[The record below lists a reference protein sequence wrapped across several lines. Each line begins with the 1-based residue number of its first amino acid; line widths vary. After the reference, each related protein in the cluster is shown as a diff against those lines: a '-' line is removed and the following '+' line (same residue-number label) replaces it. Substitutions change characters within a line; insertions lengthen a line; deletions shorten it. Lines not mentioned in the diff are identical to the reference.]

1 VDVLDRTLFHIG
13 DTSISFFSL
22 IVFAS
27 VLIITVILSVGIRKL
42 LVKRIFPRY
51 NVAAGIAKAYSRII
65 YYIILVT
72 GLLIAVNSAGINI
85 SILFAGGAAL
95 LVGIGFGIQNIVN
108 NWISGLILLFE
119 RPIKEGDFIEVDGIL
134 GTVCAISARSTK
146 IKTNADVMIIVPN
159 SKFLEN
165 KIINR
170 SYIEKTWIDVS
181 VNISYYSD
189 FKKVSEILL
198 RIAKSHPK
206 VLQDTVP
213 TVSIAE
219 FDESFMRVKLWVYIS
234 ENKNFGIIRSDILKL
249 ILEEFK
255 KEEIEF
261 PKPLSEIEYKKT
273 ENGK

>member
-1 VDVLDRTLFHIG
+1 MDVLNHTLFQIG
-13 DTSISFFSL
+13 DTPISFFTL

-27 VLIITVILSVGIRKL
+27 IIIITISIAIGLKKL
-42 LVKRIFPRY
+42 LTKRVFPRY
-51 NVAAGIAKAYSRII
+51 HIAPGIAKAYSGII
-65 YYIILVT
+65 YYLIFIT

-108 NWISGLILLFE
+108 NFVSGMILLFE

-134 GTVCAISARSTK
+134 GTVVAISARSTK

-170 SYIEKTWIDVS
+170 SYIEKTWIDIPINVS
-181 VNISYYSD
+181 YSSD
-189 FKKVSEILL
+189 FKKVSGILL
-198 RIAKSHPK
+198 KVAKEHPK
-206 VLQDTVP
+206 VLSEPEP
-213 TVSIAE
+213 TVSIFE
-219 FDESFMRVKLWVYIS
+219 FEESFMKVKLWVYIS
-234 ENKNFGIIRSDILKL
+234 ENKLFGVIRSDILKM

-255 KEEIEF
+255 KEGIEF
-261 PKPLSEIEYKKT
+261 PKPVREMEVRKT
-273 ENGK
+273 EN